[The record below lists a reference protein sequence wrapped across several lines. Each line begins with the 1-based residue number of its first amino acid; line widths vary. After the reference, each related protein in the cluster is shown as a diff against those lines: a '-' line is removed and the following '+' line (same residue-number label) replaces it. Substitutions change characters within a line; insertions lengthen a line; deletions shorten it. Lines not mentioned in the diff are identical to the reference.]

1 MSRKRA
7 TIVAGAVGITLAGT
21 AAMSGQAAASANG
34 QATQQSTI
42 RSAKH
47 LLTTA
52 EQELADARRT
62 AALIRKQAA
71 TGSIDPD
78 VLAALQQV
86 ETPTYR
92 SGAPEIELIAGLLAE
107 TSPATTLREA
117 SIEELATMTPPEP
130 DVVVPSEPVV
140 VTSPQQAVRAAEDR
154 IAAAQEEKANAQALI
169 KQLSGQTRADGPGA
183 AKLAKLCT
191 DAGVVVDVCQP
202 VRWNEAHLQF
212 DTVMI
217 GRTVNVLYPEI
228 RTVGG
233 YRPYDPYPDHP
244 SGRAADIMMP
254 NGGTGSDVKL
264 GNEIARYFQKHAK
277 EYGIYYMLWR
287 QQMWKAGDPVGA
299 WTGVSDR
306 GDPTSNHMDHVHIT
320 VSTGHDGTAWREML
334 KDARQ
339 ASKA

>member
-1 MSRKRA
+1 M
-7 TIVAGAVGITLAGT
+7 
-21 AAMSGQAAASANG
+21 
-34 QATQQSTI
+34 
-42 RSAKH
+42 
-47 LLTTA
+47 
-52 EQELADARRT
+52 
-62 AALIRKQAA
+62 
-71 TGSIDPD
+71 
-78 VLAALQQV
+78 
-86 ETPTYR
+86 
-92 SGAPEIELIAGLLAE
+92 
-107 TSPATTLREA
+107 
-117 SIEELATMTPPEP
+117 
-130 DVVVPSEPVV
+130 
-140 VTSPQQAVRAAEDR
+140 
-154 IAAAQEEKANAQALI
+154 
-169 KQLSGQTRADGPGA
+169 
-183 AKLAKLCT
+183 
-191 DAGVVVDVCQP
+191 VVDVCQP

-212 DTVMI
+212 DPVMI
-217 GRTVNVLYPEI
+217 RRTVNVSYPEI

-277 EYGIYYMLWR
+277 QYGIYYMLWR

-320 VSTGHDGTAWREML
+320 VSTGHEGTAWRELL